1 MTVFTFFIPLIVR
14 QAMEK
19 QTIYSLKP
27 ISLLEPQNYNVHLLT
42 PPEDLHLEDTVTDL
56 CCLFGR
62 EELIREPW
70 LQAYIRELVSRW
82 GRWTIRGRAPLLCF
96 EAAW

>member
-1 MTVFTFFIPLIVR
+1 
-14 QAMEK
+14 MEK